1 MFFPPSHIFAISA
14 YFPTGSTAQIGPIR
28 QKSAFYGL
36 FRPFSVEFVMTAH
49 HLRSTR
55 K

>member
-1 MFFPPSHIFAISA
+1 MFFTPNRIFAIRA
-14 YFPTGSTAQIGPIR
+14 YFPTGITAQIGPIR
-28 QKSAFYGL
+28 QKSAFCGL